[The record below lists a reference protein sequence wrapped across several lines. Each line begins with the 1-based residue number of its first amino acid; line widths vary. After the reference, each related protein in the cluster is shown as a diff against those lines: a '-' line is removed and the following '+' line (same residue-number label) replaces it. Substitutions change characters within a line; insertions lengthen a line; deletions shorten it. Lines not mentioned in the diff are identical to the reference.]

1 MELQHI
7 NVKIYVEGDLPVDPA
22 DFIPVFHQ
30 WVKDKVLD
38 ELLIDV
44 ADYRHVPA
52 GPGVLLVGLE
62 ADYDMD
68 NTDNRWGLRY
78 NRKAPLKGTNEDRF
92 RQAFRSAAHACGMLE
107 KEFAKS
113 ALMFSRREF
122 ELLVNDRA
130 LAPNTAETFEACK
143 PELESFLQN
152 LLGHD
157 EFDMVHRG
165 DPRSLFGVT
174 ITSAQPFEL
183 TA

>member
-7 NVKIYVEGDLPVDPA
+7 NVKIYVAGDLPVDPA

-30 WVKDKVLD
+30 WVKDQVLD

-52 GPGVLLVGLE
+52 GPGVLLVGHE

-78 NRKAPLKGTNEDRF
+78 SRKAPIEGSNEDRF
-92 RQAFRSAAHACGMLE
+92 RQAFRSTAHACGMLE

-113 ALMFSRREF
+113 ALKFSRREF
-122 ELLVNDRA
+122 ELFVNDRA
-130 LAPNTAETFEACK
+130 LAPNTPETFEACK
-143 PELESFLQN
+143 PELESFLRN
-152 LLGHD
+152 LPGHD
-157 EFDMVHRG
+157 EFELVHRD

-174 ITSAQPFEL
+174 ISSAQPFEFS
-183 TA
+183 A

>member
-30 WVKDKVLD
+30 WVKDQVMD

-52 GPGVLLVGLE
+52 GPGVLLVGHE

-78 NRKAPLKGTNEDRF
+78 GRKAPLEGGNEDRF

-107 KEFAKS
+107 KEFASS
-113 ALMFSRREF
+113 ALKFSRREF
-122 ELLVNDRA
+122 ELFVNDRA
-130 LAPNTAETFEACK
+130 LAPNTPAMFKACK
-143 PELESFLQN
+143 PELESFLKN

-157 EFDMVHRG
+157 EFDLVHRD
-165 DPRSLFGVT
+165 DPRSLFG
-174 ITSAQPFEL
+174 IGISSAKPYEL

>member
-7 NVKIYVEGDLPVDPA
+7 NVKIHVEGDLPVDPA

-30 WVKDKVLD
+30 WVKDQVMD

-52 GPGVLLVGLE
+52 GPGVLLVGHE
-62 ADYDMD
+62 ADYEMG

-78 NRKAPLKGTNEDRF
+78 SRKAPLGGTNEDRF

-107 KEFAKS
+107 KEFAGS
-113 ALMFSRREF
+113 ALTFSRREF
-122 ELLVNDRA
+122 EFVVNDRA
-130 LAPNTAETFEACK
+130 LAPNTPATFEACK
-143 PELESFLQN
+143 PELESFLRS

-157 EFDMVHRG
+157 EFALVHRD
-165 DPRSLFGVT
+165 DPRSLFGV
-174 ITSAQPFEL
+174 IISSAQPFAL
-183 TA
+183 TG